1 MSEINCFIDKNI
13 YIFLKVYSF
22 DSYHD
27 PVFKNGLYEIAIYR
41 EIASTSFRSAYLIER
56 GAPMSLVL
64 TFNRYECTL
73 YDVMR
78 YRNLSRQRW
87 TEDEQVY
94 IAHQLLNNYKRLK
107 NNNVIHRDIR
117 PSKIYIYSNSNSKTN
132 RVNSQVHFPL
142 FRTTSSLIWKPV
154 AKSQPPKLQNTVKK
168 CC

>member
-1 MSEINCFIDKNI
+1 MHHHGKCGDNNI
-13 YIFLKVYSF
+13 LLKVYPF

-27 PVFKNGLYEIAIYR
+27 PVFKNGLYEIAVYR
-41 EIASTSFRSAYLIER
+41 EIASNSFRNAYLIER

-94 IAHQLLNNYKRLK
+94 IAHQLLNNYKQLK
-107 NNNVIHRDIR
+107 NHHVIHRDIR
-117 PSKIYIYSNSNSKTN
+117 PSKIYIYANSNAKNN
-132 RVNSQVHFPL
+132 RVNSQVHFLL
-142 FRTTSSLIWKPV
+142 FRTTNSLIWKAAEKFPH
-154 AKSQPPKLQNTVKK
+154 PKLQNTAKK
-168 CC
+168 CS